1 LQSTETNVELTKLQL
16 AHEASQ
22 SLDKM
27 YSTWDA
33 IARINSLKLNSMAQT
48 FLMQGVMK
56 RYLSLEESWR
66 WIVVFLF
73 PN

>member
-33 IARINSLKLNSMAQT
+33 IARINSLKLNSMAQK

-56 RYLSLEESWR
+56 RFELRREWALDSRKSSR
-66 WIVVFLF
+66 
-73 PN
+73 

>member
-1 LQSTETNVELTKLQL
+1 MQSTETNVELTKLQL

-33 IARINSLKLNSMAQT
+33 IARINSLKLNSMAQK

-56 RYLSLEESWR
+56 RFELRREWALDSRKSSR
-66 WIVVFLF
+66 
-73 PN
+73 